1 MRAAV
6 RPFLDA
12 DVERAFGSYPAKI
25 RRKLLALR
33 ELIFE
38 TADLIEGAGE
48 IEESLR
54 WGEPAYLTAK
64 SKLGST
70 IRIGWK
76 ASSPSQYAMY
86 FHCQT
91 NLVETFRTMF
101 PNEFKFEGNRALV
114 FNQADSV
121 SMDSLAYCVAAA
133 LTYHRDKQR
142 GRR

>member
-1 MRAAV
+1 M

-38 TADLIEGAGE
+38 TGDLTEGVGE

-76 ASSPSQYAMY
+76 ESSPSQYAMY

-91 NLVETFRTMF
+91 NLVETFRAKF

-114 FNQADSV
+114 FNEGDSV